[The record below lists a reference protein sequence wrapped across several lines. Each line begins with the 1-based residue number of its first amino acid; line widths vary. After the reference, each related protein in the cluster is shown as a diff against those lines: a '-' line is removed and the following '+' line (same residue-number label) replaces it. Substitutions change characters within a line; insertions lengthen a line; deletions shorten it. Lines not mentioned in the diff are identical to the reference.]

1 VRPADGQRAGVVMT
15 VGLDPLAGRHPLL
28 GDVRP
33 AMSAVEALTFAQLG
47 PHGIRVVGR
56 RPDGMPASGTIKQVL
71 GLHAKACGMSGSNST
86 S

>member
-1 VRPADGQRAGVVMT
+1 MT
-15 VGLDPLAGRHPLL
+15 VALDPLAGWHPLL

-56 RPDGMPASGTIKQVL
+56 RPDGIVRLWHDQGSLGASRQGVWHVWEQFHELIA
-71 GLHAKACGMSGSNST
+71 GRSRR
-86 S
+86 